1 MNALSLGLWLRK
13 GGHRL
18 GILFYLI
25 SHCSRFLLADQNL
38 DHAGQTALQRRR
50 QDVAG

>member
-25 SHCSRFLLADQNL
+25 FSLFPIYWLIKR
-38 DHAGQTALQRRR
+38 
-50 QDVAG
+50 